1 LTFLLIKRIVF
12 VGGQVW
18 GIVCRKWELYTD
30 SIRRTKAIAKIENV
44 RLELKEM
51 IRKGDMKSVFEELVE
66 PVPCGRLEL
75 LWDIMTEVD
84 LNDLDLLE
92 DKIYQY
98 GSSLSAK
105 NELGRLLFVRMVF
118 LLNNAKKFR

>member
-1 LTFLLIKRIVF
+1 
-12 VGGQVW
+12 
-18 GIVCRKWELYTD
+18 
-30 SIRRTKAIAKIENV
+30 
-44 RLELKEM
+44 
-51 IRKGDMKSVFEELVE
+51 VE

>member
-1 LTFLLIKRIVF
+1 
-12 VGGQVW
+12 
-18 GIVCRKWELYTD
+18 
-30 SIRRTKAIAKIENV
+30 
-44 RLELKEM
+44 
-51 IRKGDMKSVFEELVE
+51 
-66 PVPCGRLEL
+66 
-75 LWDIMTEVD
+75 MTEVD